1 MDTTIRNIDPFIYK
15 KLKTKAAQEGISIGE
30 AVTVAVS
37 EWLGVSKKKKRSII
51 DIKPE
56 HFGKQYRNL
65 SEEIDEVLYKQEQ
78 A

>member
-30 AVTVAVS
+30 AVTMAVS
-37 EWLGVSKKKKRSII
+37 EWLGISNKKKRSII

-65 SEEIDEVLYKQEQ
+65 SEDIDEVLYKQEQ

>member
-30 AVTVAVS
+30 AVTMAVS

-56 HFGKQYRNL
+56 HFGRQYRNL